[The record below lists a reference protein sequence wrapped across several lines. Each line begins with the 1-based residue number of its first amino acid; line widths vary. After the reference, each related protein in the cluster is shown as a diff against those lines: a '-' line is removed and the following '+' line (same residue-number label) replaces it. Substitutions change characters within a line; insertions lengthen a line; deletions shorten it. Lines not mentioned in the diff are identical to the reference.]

1 MSVERLREHLLL
13 RYVVA
18 VGAAVAT
25 IAALIPLRFLIEPL
39 PSPPF
44 LLTVMIVAWVAGF
57 GPANIAVVISAVAL
71 DYWFVPP
78 LGAVA
83 TTWHEIASVISFAV
97 VGIGVAWL
105 TATRR
110 QAEDDRKALLA
121 RERASRA
128 SAEAANRA
136 KDEFVAMLGHEFRN
150 PLSAIVNAVHI
161 LERPAAPEETTRH
174 AREVIARQAKNI
186 TRMVED
192 LLEINRIATG
202 KIRLDPQPMELAET
216 VRRCLATLTG
226 RTGGHRVALDADEV
240 WVDADPV
247 RLEQIVVNLLDNAV
261 KYTPAGGAIQV
272 RVSREGGHGVLRVR
286 DTGVGIAR
294 DVLPRIFELFV
305 QGEPGAIRGRSGLGI
320 GLAVVQRLAE
330 LHGGT
335 IDAASDGPGRGSTF
349 SLRLRGVASPAVRT
363 LRVRPVIAP
372 GTAPAHRRR
381 RDRPGP
387 PRNPAR
393 AARDVG
399 SRRERGDGWPGGVR
413 GGAPR
418 AARRDA
424 HRRGPRRLRRVR
436 ARAAPAHDA
445 RGQVHAARRAH
456 RLGARGRRRARARG
470 RVRSSRDQAARSR
483 RAGRDPQA
491 VRRAR

>member
-1 MSVERLREHLLL
+1 MSVDRLREHLVL

-57 GPANIAVVISAVAL
+57 GPAIIAVVISAFAL

-83 TTWHEIASVISFAV
+83 TTWHEIASVVSFAV
-97 VGIGVAWL
+97 VGNAVAWL

-150 PLSAIVNAVHI
+150 PLSAIVNAVHV

-174 AREVIARQAKNI
+174 AREVIARQAKSI

-202 KIRLDPQPMELAET
+202 KIRLDPQPMDLAET

-272 RVSREGGHGVLRVR
+272 RVSREGGHAVLRVR

-305 QGEPGAIRGRSGLGI
+305 QGEPGAIRGRTGLGI

-349 SLRLRGVASPAVRT
+349 SLRLRGVAAPAVRAPRVRPVVAPAPRRRIVVAET
-363 LRVRPVIAP
+363 DPDLCAILRALLETSGHDVSAATDGPEALAAALRVRP
-372 GTAPAHRRR
+372 
-381 RDRPGP
+381 
-387 PRNPAR
+387 
-393 AARDVG
+393 DVMLIDVDLAG
-399 SRRERGDGWPGGVR
+399 FDGYEL
-413 GGAPR
+413 A
-418 AARRDA
+418 
-424 HRRGPRRLRRVR
+424 RRLRMTPETKSTLLVALTGWGR
-436 ARAAPAHDA
+436 ADDVERA
-445 RGQVHAARRAH
+445 HAAGFDHHATKPLDPDALAEILRR
-456 RLGARGRRRARARG
+456 
-470 RVRSSRDQAARSR
+470 
-483 RAGRDPQA
+483 
-491 VRRAR
+491 